1 MYLHRILTFDGLT
14 NGLPLL
20 QVRTKAIPKSAR
32 KRDWL
37 RPLWLLGM
45 LLYM

>member
-1 MYLHRILTFDGLT
+1 MYVLRILAFGGFT
-14 NGLPLL
+14 NRLLSL
-20 QVRTKAIPKSAR
+20 QVRTKAVPKSAR